1 MYLICLHYDSFVSV
15 GLSQDEW
22 GRFMKRVPTHL
33 KEKFEDIKN
42 DFTTFDENK
51 DNVIDS
57 DEFGKMLDE
66 VMKETETNKSPSSGD
81 EQR

>member
-1 MYLICLHYDSFVSV
+1 
-15 GLSQDEW
+15 
-22 GRFMKRVPTHL
+22 MKRVPSHL
-33 KEKFEDIKN
+33 KEKFEGIKTE
-42 DFTTFDENK
+42 FSKFDENK

-66 VMKETETNKSPSSGD
+66 VMKETEPISSGD

>member
-1 MYLICLHYDSFVSV
+1 
-15 GLSQDEW
+15 
-22 GRFMKRVPTHL
+22 MKRVPSHL
-33 KEKFEDIKN
+33 KEKFEGIKTE
-42 DFTTFDENK
+42 FSKFDENK

-66 VMKETETNKSPSSGD
+66 VMKETEPNSSGD